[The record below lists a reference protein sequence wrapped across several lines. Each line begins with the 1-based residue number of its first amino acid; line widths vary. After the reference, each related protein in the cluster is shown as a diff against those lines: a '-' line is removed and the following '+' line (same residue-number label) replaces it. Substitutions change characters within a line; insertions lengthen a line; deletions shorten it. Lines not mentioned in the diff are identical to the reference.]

1 MNKVKNKTKAVLD
14 IAQSILANPNIVN
27 HDLHKLS
34 MNDMNIIAWKAEYI
48 VDKIISRNGE
58 ID

>member
-14 IAQSILANPNIVN
+14 IAQSILSNPNIVN
-27 HDLHKLS
+27 HDLSKLS
-34 MNDMNIIAWKAEYI
+34 MSDMNIIVGKAEYI